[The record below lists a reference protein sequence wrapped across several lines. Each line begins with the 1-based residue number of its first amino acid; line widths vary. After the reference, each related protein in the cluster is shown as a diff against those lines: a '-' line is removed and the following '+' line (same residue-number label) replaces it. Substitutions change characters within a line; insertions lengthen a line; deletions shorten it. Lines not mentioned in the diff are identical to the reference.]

1 MRMRE
6 TEPEQAAAPG
16 APAPSPDRGENL
28 SEDRM
33 LEARLR
39 AVFPQGVTGLIF
51 DCDGVLVDSKDANIG
66 YYNRLLAEFGR
77 PPMPES
83 FVDYVQ
89 MASVNQAFE
98 LLFTPEELRQLPA
111 ITQRVPYST
120 VSLPLL
126 RLEEGVRDLLE
137 RLRERNIRLAV
148 HTNRGSGVWDVL
160 DMFSLRGFFDPVM
173 TVEDVA
179 PKPDPQGVRRIL
191 AAWGAR
197 AGEVG
202 FVGDSAT
209 DAGAAAGA
217 GVPLLAYRNPA
228 LTAAVHV
235 DDFTRLDGALAALK
249 AAPGF
254 IPDSVPGSDPDRQPE
269 PAPHGSPRHGRAATG
284 LKP

>member
-6 TEPEQAAAPG
+6 TGPEQDAAPERVL
-16 APAPSPDRGENL
+16 SPDRTGE
-28 SEDRM
+28 RT

-39 AVFPQGVTGLIF
+39 AAFPQGVTGLIF

-66 YYNRLLAEFGR
+66 YYNRLLAEFDR

-98 LLFTPEELRQLPA
+98 LLFTPEELRQIPA
-111 ITQRVPYST
+111 LTKRVPYST

-137 RLRERNIRLAV
+137 RLLERGVRLAV

-179 PKPDPQGVRRIL
+179 PKPDPEGVRRIL

-197 AGEVG
+197 PGEVG
-202 FVGDSAT
+202 FVGDSST

-228 LTAAVHV
+228 LAAAVHV
-235 DDFTRLDGALAALK
+235 DDFMRLGGALTALK
-249 AAPGF
+249 P
-254 IPDSVPGSDPDRQPE
+254 
-269 PAPHGSPRHGRAATG
+269 
-284 LKP
+284 